1 VEIASTGKVLK
12 RNPTRTYRSALS
24 EQRVPVG
31 ADLKGLLREFN
42 LRGPKGARALPED
55 IQPFTGL
62 LTMTAMG
69 LSDIETEL
77 DKGGERWFDARACAT
92 LDYTWTPEKVVKGG
106 RADYDLKVFA
116 EDGTPPA
123 AANADIGSS
132 CGTASSAAWSGT
144 GFRFSVQ
151 DTAGAWGP
159 NPYAG
164 SCVSIDITSTAG
176 RRRVVHHSIPPLE
189 AQRWR
194 YDIKVTF
201 NKIISPRTCARSRR
215 PGSSRCP

>member
-1 VEIASTGKVLK
+1 
-12 RNPTRTYRSALS
+12 
-24 EQRVPVG
+24 
-31 ADLKGLLREFN
+31 
-42 LRGPKGARALPED
+42 
-55 IQPFTGL
+55 
-62 LTMTAMG
+62 MG
-69 LSDIETEL
+69 LSDIISQLE
-77 DKGGERWFDARACAT
+77 KGDQRWHDERACAT

-116 EDGTPPA
+116 EDGAPPV
-123 AANADIGSS
+123 AANADIGSN

-151 DTAGAWGP
+151 DTSGAWRP

-176 RRRVVHHSIPPLE
+176 RPRIVHHSIPPLE

-201 NKIISPRTCARSRR
+201 NKNMGAGIAETNATGTGSVTIGPEDGLVEGGGTYSGTEWDGTVTNTCGMDMLRARVSPARR
-215 PGSSRCP
+215 PSEASSRAIR

>member
-1 VEIASTGKVLK
+1 MLK
-12 RNPTRTYRSALS
+12 RNPTRTYRSALTK
-24 EQRVPVG
+24 QRVPG
-31 ADLKGLLREFN
+31 RRRRRRRSLREFN

-62 LTMTAMG
+62 LATSAMG
-69 LSDIETEL
+69 LVGHHQTEL
-77 DKGGERWFDARACAT
+77 EKGDKRWYDERACAT

-116 EDGTPPA
+116 EDGAPPA

-132 CGTASSAAWSGT
+132 CGTASAAAWSGT
-144 GFRFSVQ
+144 GFRFSVE

-176 RRRVVHHSIPPLE
+176 RPRIVHHSIPPLE

-194 YDIKVTF
+194 YTFKVDFSKTMG
-201 NKIISPRTCARSRR
+201 PGSRR
-215 PGSSRCP
+215 RPRPAPAR